1 MCIRDSLCGTGTT
14 PTVEMSTM
22 ENRAKGLKYT
32 IVFGMLSRHVRS
44 PKFGTNVTGSTRKT
58 RIWFCY
64 RYEYYRKEKTPMDF
78 HQRGYTCVDPP
89 RGHMCS
95 VPPGTL
101 MLLPQGTIFPP
112 QGINVCCP
120 PPWACAVESCIQKS
134 SILSQ
139 VYTAVSLFHVSVP
152 YRENNCYP
160 PPTSVT
166 CVLPLPVTYIP
177 TSNITC
183 YNIPGTFF

>member
-1 MCIRDSLCGTGTT
+1 MKYGCFVCCVQIRD
-14 PTVEMSTM
+14 
-22 ENRAKGLKYT
+22 
-32 IVFGMLSRHVRS
+32 VRY